1 MKTVPSATQ
10 SFRIAR
16 ALTLACLTVALA
28 GTTIP
33 VHAQTYTDLHDFNAS
48 AGDPSNFNSNKLAQG
63 RDGNLYTESI
73 SGGTSGGG
81 TVFKI
86 TPTGTPTIIYSLNST
101 SGYNPLGGLTL
112 GPDGN
117 FYGDATQGG
126 STGNGTDFK
135 VTPGGALNVLHNF
148 AGTTDT
154 HAPTNALVL
163 GADGKFYGTTDLA
176 TPGPIIYSVT
186 SGGIFTVLHTLS
198 ASEGYEGGQLFQG
211 SDGDLYGAM
220 NLGGANGQGTAYKM
234 TTNGVF
240 TVLHNFKG
248 SDGTDAA
255 SGMVQASDGNY
266 YGVASLGG
274 TSNAGAIYR
283 LTSSGS
289 FKILHNLNGTS
300 DGSDVLGII
309 LATDGNL
316 YGIAING
323 GSSNCGTIFRITT
336 GGVFTSLHS
345 FDNTH
350 GCHSIT
356 FLTERT
362 DGLLYGL
369 ATNGGA
375 HGNGVFFSLNVGLKP
390 FVTLSPTSG
399 KVGTKVGIMGQGF
412 DSTSVVEFGGVKAT
426 AVTLTGTTYITATV
440 PAGAIDGFVTVT
452 TGATTLTSSQQFTV
466 HDSWSMGKAM
476 PTARFGAFAGAIGTN
491 IYVVGGATN
500 SGYQVTNVNEIYNTL
515 TNTWKTGAP
524 DPTSRELGASAVVN
538 GILYV
543 IGGSTSGSNPLTLVE
558 AYNPVT
564 NSWTTK
570 ASMPTARN
578 SMPAVVDKNIIYVIG
593 GYDPNTQF
601 FYDTVESYNTTTN
614 TWTEEKP
621 LPVGTAW
628 EAVGLLGTTIVA
640 ADGQVSPGTVVG
652 SSEGYN
658 PSTNTW
664 TALTADP
671 TPRLEACFAA
681 INGQLYVAG
690 GANSTAVLSV
700 NEAYNATTKKWTTL
714 ASLPNALATAGSA
727 TVGGRLYCFGGANSY
742 LSTVYNYVQIYQ
754 S

>member
-1 MKTVPSATQ
+1 MNHVASKFANLICTVLVLGAFVGPQ
-10 SFRIAR
+10 
-16 ALTLACLTVALA
+16 LAQ
-28 GTTIP
+28 
-33 VHAQTYTDLHDFNAS
+33 AQTYTDLHDFNPS
-48 AGDPSNFNSNKLAQG
+48 TGDPYNFSSNKLAQG

-86 TPTGTPTIIYSLNST
+86 TPTGTPTIIYSLNSI

-135 VTPGGALNVLHNF
+135 VTPGGTLTVLHNF

-154 HAPTNALVL
+154 HTPTNALVL
-163 GADGKFYGTTDLA
+163 GADGKLYGTTDLA

-220 NLGGANGQGTAYKM
+220 NLGGANGQGTLYKM

-240 TVLHNFKG
+240 RVLHNFTG
-248 SDGTDAA
+248 TDGTDAA
-255 SGMVQASDGNY
+255 PGMVQARDGNF

-274 TSNAGAIYR
+274 ISNAGVIYR

-336 GGVFTSLHS
+336 AGVFTVLHD

-375 HGNGVFFSLNVGLKP
+375 HGNGVYFSLNVGLKP

-412 DSTSVVEFGGVKAT
+412 DSSSVVEFGGMKAT
-426 AVTLTGTTYITATV
+426 AITLTGTTYITATV
-440 PAGAIDGFVTVT
+440 PAAAVDGYVTVT
-452 TGATTLTSSQQFTV
+452 TGSTTLTSTQAFIV
-466 HDSWSMGKAM
+466 HDSWSSGAVMPTALQGAAVGVINGKVYVVGGGTNSGTVAINQIYNPSTNKWTTGAPM
-476 PTARFGAFAGAIGTN
+476 PTARFGAAFG
-491 IYVVGGATN
+491 VVKN
-500 SGYQVTNVNEIYNTL
+500 
-515 TNTWKTGAP
+515 
-524 DPTSRELGASAVVN
+524 
-538 GILYV
+538 ILYV
-543 IGGSTSGSNPLTLVE
+543 IGGSSDGSDQLSVVE
-558 AYNPVT
+558 AYNPST
-564 NSWTTK
+564 NTWSTK
-570 ASMPTARN
+570 ASMPTAT
-578 SMPAVVDKNIIYVIG
+578 SSASAAVANDIIYVVG
-593 GYDPNTQF
+593 GYANNARTAN
-601 FYDTVESYNTTTN
+601 VEGYNPVSD
-614 TWTEEKP
+614 TWTTETA
-621 LPVGTAW
+621 LAVGKS
-628 EAVGLLGTTIVA
+628 EPAVGLLGSTIVA
-640 ADGQVSPGTVVG
+640 AGGLTNSGITGDN
-652 SSEGYN
+652 EGYSATKN
-658 PSTNTW
+658 SWST
-664 TALTADP
+664 LTADP
-671 TPRLEACFAA
+671 TPRQAGCAA
-681 INGQLYVAG
+681 SILGLLYSAGGINGAG
-690 GANSTAVLSV
+690 GGSGTPLSV
-700 NEAYNATTKKWTTL
+700 NESFSATTKKWTTL
-714 ASLPNALATAGSA
+714 TSMPLAVVGPGSA
-727 TVGGRLYCFGGANSY
+727 EENNVLYCFGGSNNGV
-742 LSTVYNYVQIYQ
+742 LGEGTVYDDVQIYQ
-754 S
+754 P